1 MKRKKWRSPVGLD
14 GRCDPWISST
24 TDGQSGVYLI
34 RDART
39 HEVLYIGE
47 SHTQRLYQTL
57 TRHFYF
63 WNGRGAGPSYHPG
76 LVEVAVIVAST
87 PLDSPV
93 EDQYA
98 LIQKLKPRD
107 NVMDGRWLFQSLG
120 KAVAS

>member
-1 MKRKKWRSPVGLD
+1 MKRKKWRSPVAPD
-14 GRCDPWISST
+14 GRFDPWVSST
-24 TDGQSGVYLI
+24 TDRQSGVYLI

-39 HEVLYIGE
+39 REMLYIGE

-93 EDQYA
+93 EDQYQ

>member
-14 GRCDPWISST
+14 GRFDPWVSST
-24 TDGQSGVYLI
+24 TSGQSGVYLI

-39 HEVLYIGE
+39 REMLYIGE